1 MKYLKESLGRSAT
14 FLLPSLKLKRE
25 WEEGKDSS
33 TEQVVALFLRAHFA
47 GFTVSSNT
55 VLKVLRSEYGGVLY
69 GEYRR
74 YTIVFPTQTVLETL
88 ENFLS
93 TVAYILDESSVYME
107 TNEGAWLISARRK
120 D

>member
-1 MKYLKESLGRSAT
+1 MRYEKRHLGHCAN
-14 FLLPSLKLKRE
+14 FLLPSLKLKNE

-33 TEQVVALFLRAHFA
+33 TEQVIGLFLRAHFD
-47 GFTVSSNT
+47 GFTVGSDT
-55 VLKVLRSEYGGVLY
+55 ILKVSRNAYGTALY

-74 YTIVFPTQTVLETL
+74 YTIVFSTQATLKTL
-88 ENFLS
+88 ENFLA